1 MSKQTSLGLFTV
13 TAGVAA
19 ALVALLLF
27 AGQVFAAGSVSVSDA
42 SVPAG
47 GGAATVTVTG
57 TAGAGAGIGNYT
69 VSVSFDPLDFTGA
82 PTCTS
87 NAAGSC
93 QVNPGGS
100 SGIVRFA
107 GASGD
112 PAGLTGDVALGTI
125 TFNAGAAF
133 TGCTSLS
140 VDATTAPNRFDN
152 QDGTALGP
160 TVSGGEV
167 CATVVTASPTP
178 APATPTPV
186 PGSTTPAATA
196 TKTAG
201 ALPNT
206 GGTPGTDTGSTATL
220 LLAVSGLM
228 IVAGGAWAVARARRE
243 I

>member
-1 MSKQTSLGLFTV
+1 MSKQTTLGLFTV

-19 ALVALLLF
+19 ALVALLMF

-42 SVPAG
+42 SVPVG

-57 TAGAGAGIGNYT
+57 TAGSGAGIGNYT
-69 VSVSFDPLDFTGA
+69 VSVSFDPLDFTAA

-93 QVNPGGS
+93 QVNPGGA

-112 PAGLTGDVALGTI
+112 PSGLTGDVALGTI

-133 TGCTSLS
+133 TGCSSLS
-140 VDATTAPNRFDN
+140 VDASTAPNRFDN
-152 QDGTALGP
+152 QDGNPLGP
-160 TVSGGEV
+160 SVSGGDV
-167 CATVVTASPTP
+167 CETVVTASPTP
-178 APATPTPV
+178 APATATPTGTV
-186 PGSTTPAATA
+186 AATA
-196 TKTAG
+196 TPAG
-201 ALPNT
+201 LPQT
-206 GGTPGTDTGSTATL
+206 GGNPATDTGSTMAW

>member
-1 MSKQTSLGLFTV
+1 MSKQTTLGLFTV

-19 ALVALLLF
+19 ALVALLMF

-42 SVPAG
+42 EAPAG
-47 GGAATVTVTG
+47 GGSATVTVTG

-69 VSVSFDPLDFTGA
+69 VSVSFDPLDYTGA

-93 QVNPGGS
+93 QVNPGGT

-112 PAGLTGDVALGTI
+112 PAGLTGDVSLGTI
-125 TFNAGAAF
+125 TFTTGSAF
-133 TGCTSLS
+133 TGCSSLS

-152 QDGTALGP
+152 QDGNPLGP

-167 CATVVTASPTP
+167 CAATAPTASPTP
-178 APATPTPV
+178 APGTATPT
-186 PGSTTPAATA
+186 GGATA
-196 TKTAG
+196 TATRTATPAG
-201 ALPNT
+201 LPQT
-206 GGTPGTDTGSTATL
+206 GGNPMTDTGSTMAW